1 MPKRM
6 VNKRELSFDKSLF
19 KELPYNNF
27 RGDLAQLHGQFN
39 NSGVASKTTRNNLH
53 KLKSLYDLS
62 LFNLNTNLDVN
73 INPYEN
79 LSINQIRRRYFSP
92 HSFAQM
98 QSKLSKN
105 VRLSSFSIFHNNVL
119 SINNI

>member
-1 MPKRM
+1 MPKRT

-19 KELPYNNF
+19 KELPYHSF

-39 NSGVASKTTRNNLH
+39 SVLASKTTRNNLH
-53 KLKSLYDLS
+53 KLTSLYDLS

-79 LSINQIRRRYFSP
+79 LSINQIRSRYFSP

-105 VRLSSFSIFHNNVL
+105 VRYQASLFFIITF
-119 SINNI
+119 

>member
-1 MPKRM
+1 MPKKT

-19 KELPYNNF
+19 KQLPYNNF

-39 NSGVASKTTRNNLH
+39 NSVLASKTTRNNLH
-53 KLKSLYDLS
+53 KLTSLYHLS

-73 INPYEN
+73 LNPYEN
-79 LSINQIRRRYFSP
+79 LSINQIRSRYFSP

-105 VRLSSFSIFHNNVL
+105 ERLSC
-119 SINNI
+119 